1 MKKLLTA
8 LTLLFVAVTL
18 ASTALAADTLEE
30 VKKKGVLTVGVRD
43 ASPPFSYLDKD
54 KGQIVGV
61 EVDLVEA
68 IAKKLAVPL
77 KLVPVSAAERAE
89 ALHDGKVDLIA
100 ATYTKTPDRA
110 KIVDFSLTYFKAKQR
125 VLAKKGT
132 VSTLKDLE
140 GKKIAVVKGTTSEK
154 NLRAMVPSA
163 TVLALSNFRYVI
175 DVFSR
180 GEVDL
185 VSGDGPALFAY
196 LQTLPKDQYEI
207 PKEIALADEPYAMAV
222 RLGDKKFLDFVN
234 GALTDLKKSG
244 EADKI
249 FGKWFQKF
257 GAPASAIPATAAA
270 APAPAAAAPAPAAA
284 APPPAETAP
293 APAAAAP
300 RAGGAVV
307 RRASAEKRFIVI
319 TLKGVFRDNA
329 DVAFYDQ
336 QGEVVCKG
344 KVATVYGDDVYID
357 AIGDRSDEVAAG
369 FGVGMGLPP
378 EEAKKLVLSRQD
390 VLQNV
395 KAESK
400 KEADAR
406 QKEIAADYKADQAQ
420 RLEYQKQT
428 QTTQMANDYAYDD
441 DNYGYGGGWGG
452 GYRGW

>member
-1 MKKLLTA
+1 MKKLFPVLA
-8 LTLLFVAVTL
+8 SLLAVVTL
-18 ASTALAADTLEE
+18 ASAALAADTLEE
-30 VKKKGVLTVGVRD
+30 VKKKGVLTVGVRN
-43 ASPPFSYLDKD
+43 ASPPFSFLDKD
-54 KGQIVGV
+54 KNQIVGI

-89 ALHDGKVDLIA
+89 ALHEGKVDLIA
-100 ATYTKTPDRA
+100 ATYSKTPDRA
-110 KIVDFSLTYFKAKQR
+110 KIVDFSLVYFKAKQR

-132 VSTLKDLE
+132 VSTMKDLE
-140 GKKIAVVKGTTSEK
+140 GKKIAVVKGTTTEK

-234 GALTDLKKSG
+234 GVLTDLKKSG

-249 FGKWFQKF
+249 FDKWAKF
-257 GAPASAIPATAAA
+257 VGFKKPD
-270 APAPAAAAPAPAAA
+270 APAAAAPARTGAAPAPAA
-284 APPPAETAP
+284 TAP
-293 APAAAAP
+293 APAPTAP
-300 RAGGAVV
+300 KAGGAVV
-307 RRASAEKRFIVI
+307 RRTAAAGRFVVI
-319 TLKGVFRDNA
+319 TLKGVFVDGA
-329 DVAFYDQ
+329 DVTIYGM
-336 QGEVVCKG
+336 QGQVICRG
-344 KVATVYGDDVYID
+344 KVANVYGDDVYVD
-357 AIGDRSDEVAAG
+357 AIGARSDEVAPG
-369 FGVGMGLPP
+369 FGVGMGIPD
-378 EEAKKLVLSRQD
+378 EEAKQLVASRQE

-406 QKEIAADYKADQAQ
+406 QKEVAADYKADQAHRQ
-420 RLEYQKQT
+420 EQQEQFAQTKMSLDYQ
-428 QTTQMANDYAYDD
+428 YDD
-441 DNYGYGGGWGG
+441 SNWGYGGGYYGG
-452 GYRGW
+452 GGFYW

>member
-8 LTLLFVAVTL
+8 LTMLFVAVTL

-132 VSTLKDLE
+132 ASTLKDLE

-185 VSGDGPALFAY
+185 ISGDGPALFAY

-270 APAPAAAAPAPAAA
+270 APAPATA
-284 APPPAETAP
+284 APPPAEAAP

-307 RRASAEKRFIVI
+307 WKTSAAGRFVVI
-319 TLKGVFRDNA
+319 TLKGVFRDGA

-344 KVATVYGDDVYID
+344 KVANVYGDDVYID
-357 AIGDRSDEVAAG
+357 AIGDRSDEIAAG

-378 EEAKKLVLSRQD
+378 EEAKKLVLARQD

-428 QTTQMANDYAYDD
+428 QTTQMANDYAYGD

-452 GYRGW
+452 YRGW